1 MLNYSLHFSH
11 GNSTYFLF
19 FFPSSAGA
27 VMTMTFFVG
36 TEDRAGLSFPKLR
49 PKPSKV
55 VLKKYRITAN
65 NKSICKKILKF

>member
-1 MLNYSLHFSH
+1 
-11 GNSTYFLF
+11 
-19 FFPSSAGA
+19 
-27 VMTMTFFVG
+27 MTMTFFVG